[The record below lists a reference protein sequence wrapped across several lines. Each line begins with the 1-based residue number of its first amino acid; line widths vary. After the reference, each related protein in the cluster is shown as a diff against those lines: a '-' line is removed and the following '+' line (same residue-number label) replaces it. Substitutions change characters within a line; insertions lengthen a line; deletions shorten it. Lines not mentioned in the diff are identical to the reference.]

1 MLSNIKKLFYKL
13 ILILSLLLT
22 FKVSLPSDEN
32 LIKSLSNTGNHKT
45 FIRILENSPLFLS
58 LVNNTV
64 SSTIYAPTD
73 KAFSLMPDSFMR
85 EINNNNIKYS
95 TKIILTHIFS
105 GNSLEINKDEGLV
118 LSLDGSLYYTYDT
131 KEDNYF
137 IIADSD
143 LKLKQIKEILSNH
156 MVRQNINTKSIS
168 FEREEKAS
176 GNKVKQDISI
186 HDGIN
191 KDIAQDIVKKLKS
204 QKLKIQS
211 AIQGDQIRVSGKKRD
226 DLQEAITFLKSLDLS
241 IPISFINF
249 RD

>member
-1 MLSNIKKLFYKL
+1 MFNNIKKLFYKL
-13 ILILSLLLT
+13 ILILSILLT
-22 FKVSLPSDEN
+22 SKFSFSSEGN

-131 KEDNYF
+131 K
-137 IIADSD
+137 D
-143 LKLKQIKEILSNH
+143 LF
-156 MVRQNINTKSIS
+156 V
-168 FEREEKAS
+168 
-176 GNKVKQDISI
+176 
-186 HDGIN
+186 
-191 KDIAQDIVKKLKS
+191 KDIVVQGKVNSAGNFTIIPVDCVMFLQ
-204 QKLKIQS
+204 QS
-211 AIQGDQIRVSGKKRD
+211 SKDYRLDKAIQDKYKFTTCCLQTPEEYEAFKKG
-226 DLQEAITFLKSLDLS
+226 L
-241 IPISFINF
+241 
-249 RD
+249 